1 MLTPF
6 GKTGFS
12 SNLTRPAAKS
22 RPASYI
28 FCFCFLFIYLFIY
41 IFLYLPVIYLFIYF
55 LTIPAG
61 PIISKST
68 GPIC

>member
-1 MLTPF
+1 
-6 GKTGFS
+6 
-12 SNLTRPAAKS
+12 
-22 RPASYI
+22 
-28 FCFCFLFIYLFIY
+28 LFIYLFIY